1 MRWTKPL
8 RYLQFSR
15 QTQPK
20 SLELNEALKSLCRS
34 GRIIEAVDMLCGS
47 KSQVDQQTYA
57 LLLQECIFR
66 NEFNKGRRI
75 HSHMITT
82 GFAPDEYL
90 QTKLVILYAKK
101 ADLRTAHIVF
111 DGIPNRSVVSWN
123 AMMSGYV
130 QSGLEEVGLDLF
142 YRMRLRGVNPDQFSF
157 ASVFRACASQATL
170 EQGRRAHSVMIKCQI
185 VNNVVVNSALMDMY
199 FKCSSLGDA
208 RRVFDKALERN
219 VVTWTALIC
228 GYGLHGRVEEVL
240 ELFHRMID
248 WGFRPNYVTF
258 LAVLSACSHAGMVN
272 EGWQYF
278 YLMTRDYGIRPRAK
292 HYATMVDLLGRAGK
306 LYEAYE
312 FVRNSPCE
320 KYSVVWGAL
329 LGASRNFGD
338 LELVKV
344 AAQKFFELDPTNAG
358 KHVVISNTY
367 ASFGLW
373 ENVKEAREGM
383 RTFRVKKEP
392 ACSWI
397 EVQKK
402 VHMFLVGDKFH
413 KESEQICEALQDL
426 TCVLKDAG
434 YVPDIS
440 RFDQ

>member
-1 MRWTKPL
+1 MRLTNPL
-8 RYLQFSR
+8 IYMQFSR
-15 QTQPK
+15 QRQPN
-20 SLELNEALKSLCRS
+20 SLELNEKLKGLCRS
-34 GRIIEAVDMLCGS
+34 GRIIEAVDILCGS
-47 KSQVDQQTYA
+47 KSQVDHQTFA
-57 LLLQECIFR
+57 LLLQECIFKK
-66 NEFNKGRRI
+66 EFNKGRRI
-75 HSHMITT
+75 HSQMITT

-101 ADLRTAHIVF
+101 GDLRTAHIVF
-111 DGIPNRSVVSWN
+111 DEIPNRSVVSWN
-123 AMMSGYV
+123 AMISGYV

-142 YRMRLRGVNPDQFSF
+142 YSMRLSGVKPDQFSF
-157 ASVFRACASQATL
+157 ASVFRACASLATL
-170 EQGRRAHSVMIKCQI
+170 EQGKRAHSVMIKCN
-185 VNNVVVNSALMDMY
+185 VMNNVVVNSALMDMY
-199 FKCSSLGDA
+199 FKCCSVGDA
-208 RRVFDKALERN
+208 RRAFDKALERN

-228 GYGLHGRVEEVL
+228 GYGLHGLVDEVL
-240 ELFHRMID
+240 ELFCKMTKG
-248 WGFRPNYVTF
+248 GFRPNYVTF

-312 FVRNSPCE
+312 FVKNSPCE

-329 LGASRNFGD
+329 LGACRNYGD

-344 AAQKFFELDPTNAG
+344 AARKFFELEPMNAG

-373 ENVKEAREGM
+373 ENVKEVREAM
-383 RTFRVKKEP
+383 RTLRVKKEP

-397 EVQKK
+397 EVQKE

-413 KESEQICEALQDL
+413 KESEQMREAIKDL

-440 RFDQ
+440 SYD